1 MSYHFKTIKMCLVRV
16 DFVYNWRWVFGIQ
29 SLWLQWK
36 SLGTLNWSPWK
47 AFGHQTLSLSH
58 IVSNG
63 SFWGAK
69 SSSTLQTFVV
79 EMFVTEISIDSYGL
93 MNDATVL
100 AFFNQDGFLL
110 MLQLLT
116 PTYHDDD
123 VISVLI
129 SGIWRTDVICDCA
142 FWSHIHTFGECCSMM
157 EQIRSDFRLGDQ
169 HFNRNRPREFLESC
183 NASHGHLVLLT
194 NKFKLNDQKPMIDFT
209 WYLCSC
215 LQIP

>member
-1 MSYHFKTIKMCLVRV
+1 MCLVRT
-16 DFVYNWRWVFGIQ
+16 DFVYNRRWAIRIQ

-47 AFGHQTLSLSH
+47 AFGRQILSLLH

-69 SSSTLQTFVV
+69 SFSTLQTFVV
-79 EMFVTEISIDSYGL
+79 EMFITEISINSYRL

-100 AFFNQDGFLL
+100 ALFKSRWF
-110 MLQLLT
+110 
-116 PTYHDDD
+116 PID
-123 VISVLI
+123 VAVANSHL
-129 SGIWRTDVICDCA
+129 SWWRNFSFDFWHLRTDVIYDCA
-142 FWSHIHTFGECCSMM
+142 FWSQIHTFGECCLMM
-157 EQIRSDFRLGDQ
+157 EQIRSDFGLGDQ
-169 HFNRNRPREFLESC
+169 HFNRDRPREFLESC
-183 NASHGHLVLLT
+183 DASHGHLVLLT
-194 NKFKLNDQKPMIDFT
+194 NKFKLNEQKPMINFT